1 MRDRGGE
8 RGPAGGFEY
17 QREVAL
23 HLVDA
28 FDDLVRGVQ
37 VAAALGSADHGS
49 DARPGARSDLC
60 CQVPD
65 AAGGAGNKHTLAE
78 QRRTVRSAVNPA
90 TGRAAASSRRT
101 LSGNTAIRCAGT
113 AARSAHPA
121 LSVSA
126 TTRAPA
132 SGPLPL
138 AAGRMTTPPMS
149 WPGRQPSGRI

>member
-28 FDDLVRGVQ
+28 FDDLVHATQV
-37 VAAALGSADHGS
+37 VAAFGSADHSS
-49 DARPGARSDLC
+49 DARPGARSDLG
-60 CQVPD
+60 CQMPD
-65 AAGGAGNKHTLAE
+65 AAGSAGNKHTRAE
-78 QRRTVRSAVNPA
+78 QRRAVTPA
-90 TGRAAASSRRT
+90 TGRAAASSTRT
-101 LSGNTAIRCAGT
+101 LSGRTAIRCAGT

-132 SGPLPL
+132 SGPQPL
-138 AAGRMTTPPMS
+138 AAGRMTTPPIS